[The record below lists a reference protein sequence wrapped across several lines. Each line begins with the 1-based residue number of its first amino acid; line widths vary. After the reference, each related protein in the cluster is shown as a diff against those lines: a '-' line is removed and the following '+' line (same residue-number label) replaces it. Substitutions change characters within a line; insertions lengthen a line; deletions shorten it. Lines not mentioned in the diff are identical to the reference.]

1 MTTSPFDERIGSR
14 LGGALTGH
22 APVYANRRTLD
33 AATADAMLIERPPT
47 APRGGAWH
55 LRTG

>member
-14 LGGALTGH
+14 LGGGLTGH

-33 AATADAMLIERPPT
+33 AATADAMLIEGPPT
-47 APRGGAWH
+47 APRDGA
-55 LRTG
+55 